1 MELAYVTLHGRGL
14 IDDCL
19 SEVVAL
25 LKARGARLSGTV
37 RALPVDHHAHPC
49 DMDVQVLPDGP
60 LHRISQALGA
70 GSHGCRLDG
79 GAIETLSVE
88 VEARVAGSDLLII
101 NKFGRQESQGRG
113 LRPAIVKALDLGI
126 PVLVGVNGLNL
137 PEFEAFASGFALKL
151 EPEPSA
157 ILGWAL
163 ARELVRPQPVD

>member
-25 LKARGARLSGTV
+25 LQARGARLSGTV

-49 DMDVQVLPDGP
+49 DMDVRVLPDGP
-60 LHRISQALGA
+60 LYRISQALGA

-79 GAIETLSVE
+79 GVIETLAVE
-88 VEARVAGSDLLII
+88 VEARVAGSELLVI
-101 NKFGRQESQGRG
+101 NKFGKQESLGRG

-137 PEFEAFASGFALKL
+137 PEFEAFAGGAAERLDAD
-151 EPEPSA
+151 PEI
-157 ILGWAL
+157 ILRWFLMAEH
-163 ARELVRPQPVD
+163 ELQEVPG